1 MSTKANSASFI
12 KWRLDNA
19 EKVLQYKR
27 DYHRKNYERIYE
39 RIYPDEKWNSA
50 IGMFEKLWH
59 LNFVTSWSTN
69 KKEVEDKSSLLY
81 YSSKIVQ

>member
-39 RIYPDEKWNSA
+39 GRK
-50 IGMFEKLWH
+50 
-59 LNFVTSWSTN
+59 
-69 KKEVEDKSSLLY
+69 VELHNRYVWKTVA
-81 YSSKIVQ
+81 SKFRNILVDQ